1 MVGMSEPHE
10 DEQLSSYGHSA
21 EKPTTE
27 PHNRTF
33 GRALGLTVIGGL
45 LPGLGFLTAG
55 RRKVGL
61 TVLGWFALLVGVVTY
76 AAVAERRTLL
86 HWAVQPKALQ
96 LVAIVLPVLAVVWA
110 VIIFATYRLL
120 RPSSVTGRQ
129 RLVGGV
135 VVFALVGVVV
145 APLSVGSRYAM
156 VQKDMVEHIFAKK
169 DSKSAT
175 RPTKVTVEDPWA
187 GQDRVN
193 VLLLGGDGGHDRIG
207 IRPDS
212 LITASIDTRTGDTVL
227 FSLPRNLRKVPFP
240 EDSVLADAY
249 PDGIYAGSGD
259 QLEWM
264 LNSIYE
270 NVPDQHP
277 GLLDSDNPG
286 ADATKLAVSGALGL
300 RIDYYVLV
308 NLKAF
313 EQLIDAFGGITVNVN
328 HRVAKGGSAEEG
340 LKPGGWI
347 EKGPNQHL
355 DGFDAL
361 WFARGR
367 YGADDYQR
375 MERQRCVIKA
385 IIDQAD
391 PLKVLTRFEAI
402 ARSSK
407 DLVFTDIPQ
416 SMLPAFV
423 DLSLKVKQAKVTSI
437 AFTNKIISP
446 WEPNFDEI
454 RAMVQEGLKNHA
466 KAASSSSS
474 SVTDSLEEACAYHPD
489 P

>member
-1 MVGMSEPHE
+1 MPEPRE
-10 DEQLSSYGHSA
+10 DEQISSHEPSTSRSA
-21 EKPTTE
+21 SASPA
-27 PHNRTF
+27 RIF
-33 GRALGLTVIGGL
+33 GRALVLTVVGGL
-45 LPGLGFLTAG
+45 VPGLGLIKAG

-61 TVLGWFALLVGVVTY
+61 TVLALFALLVG
-76 AAVAERRTLL
+76 AAVYAVIAERRTLL
-86 HWAVQPKALQ
+86 HWAVQPKALR
-96 LVAIVLPVLAVVWA
+96 LAAIILPALAVAWA
-110 VIIFATYRLL
+110 VVILATYRSL
-120 RPSSVTGRQ
+120 RPSTARAWQ
-129 RLVGGV
+129 RLVGVGAVLALIGV
-135 VVFALVGVVV
+135 VA
-145 APLSVGSRYAM
+145 APLSVASRYAM

-169 DSKSAT
+169 ESKSAT

-212 LITASIDTRTGDTVL
+212 IITASIDTRTGDTVL
-227 FSLPRNLRKVPFP
+227 FSLPRNLRKIPFP
-240 EDSVLADAY
+240 KDSVLADAY
-249 PDGIYAGSGD
+249 PNGIYAGPGD

-277 GLLDSDNPG
+277 DLLDSDNPG

-328 HRVAKGGSAEEG
+328 YPVPKGGSEEEG

-347 EKGPNQHL
+347 QPGPNQHL

-367 YGADDYQR
+367 WGLDDYQR
-375 MERQRCVIKA
+375 MLRQRCVIKA

-391 PLKVLTRFEAI
+391 PIKVLTRFEAI
-402 ARSSK
+402 AKSSK

-423 DLSLKVKQAKVTSI
+423 DLSLKVKRAKVTSV

-446 WEPNFDEI
+446 WEPNYDEI
-454 RAMVQEGLKNHA
+454 HAMVQEGLRKSAN
-466 KAASSSSS
+466 ASSSSS
-474 SVTDSLEEACAYHPD
+474 SITDSLEDACAYRPRR

>member
-1 MVGMSEPHE
+1 MVGMPEPRE
-10 DEQLSSYGHSA
+10 DEQISSHEPATRRSA
-21 EKPTTE
+21 TP
-27 PHNRTF
+27 PPARTF
-33 GRALGLTVIGGL
+33 GRALGLTILGGL
-45 LPGLGFLTAG
+45 VPGLGLIKAG

-61 TVLGWFALLVGVVTY
+61 TVLAIFALSVAVVVY
-76 AAVAERRTLL
+76 AVVAERRTLL
-86 HWAVQPKALQ
+86 HWAVQPDALR
-96 LVAIVLPVLAVVWA
+96 LAAIVLPAVAVVWS
-110 VIIFATYRLL
+110 VIILATYRSL
-120 RPSSVTGRQ
+120 RPSSATGWQ
-129 RLVGGV
+129 RLVGVAV
-135 VVFALVGVVV
+135 VLVLVGVVA

-193 VLLLGGDGGHDRIG
+193 VLLLGGDGGHDRVG
-207 IRPDS
+207 VRPDT

-227 FSLPRNLRKVPFP
+227 FSLPRNLRKIPFP
-240 EDSVLADAY
+240 KDSVLADAY
-249 PDGIYAGSGD
+249 PDGVYAGPGD

-277 GLLDSDNPG
+277 SLLDSDNPG

-328 HRVAKGGSAEEG
+328 YRVPKGGSEDEG

-347 EKGPNQHL
+347 EPGPNQHL

-367 YGADDYQR
+367 WGLDDYQR
-375 MERQRCVIKA
+375 MLRQRCVIKA

-391 PLKVLTRFEAI
+391 PIKVLTRFEAI
-402 ARSSK
+402 AKSSK
-407 DLVFTDIPQ
+407 DLVSTDIPQ

-423 DLSLKVKQAKVTSI
+423 DLSLKVKRAKVKSI

-446 WEPNFDEI
+446 WEPDFDEI
-454 RAMVQEGLKNHA
+454 RAMVQEGLNKNE
-466 KAASSSSS
+466 KGASTSSI
-474 SVTDSLEEACAYHPD
+474 TDSLDEACAYHPR